1 VAIEG
6 GATLMNHRWLSTMTS
21 LACGLLVGSAIVTVV
36 VATGAFGLASTGAA
50 VCQQL
55 VVPAYFYPGQYWTE
69 AINSSPVPHA
79 MIMDVSGVGA
89 GSAPDPNYV
98 TAVQQAQARGIDVIG
113 YVDTAYGTRSISAVE
128 TEVNNYKAWYNV
140 TDIFFDQAAS
150 SSSYLSYYQ
159 TISDYVRTRTAGAT
173 VILNPGVYPDQSYM
187 GLGDIVLAFEGTYAE
202 YLAASVPSWVT
213 NYPASD
219 FAAVVF
225 AASGTSSM
233 TQALALASERNTAN
247 VYVTDNSSS
256 TNPYND
262 LPSYWTSEL
271 SGVAASCTPAT
282 GPVVTITAPSNG
294 STVSGTTQTTSS
306 ATDTT
311 KLKTMSLF
319 IDGTLTDTV
328 KGSSLRYSWN
338 VKRVARGAHEI
349 EVTATDAAGNTGQ
362 ETISVTR

>member
-1 VAIEG
+1 
-6 GATLMNHRWLSTMTS
+6 
-21 LACGLLVGSAIVTVV
+21 
-36 VATGAFGLASTGAA
+36 
-50 VCQQL
+50 
-55 VVPAYFYPGQYWTE
+55 
-69 AINSSPVPHA
+69 

-98 TAVQQAQARGIDVIG
+98 AAVKQAQAKGIDVIG

-128 TEVNNYKAWYNV
+128 TEVNNYRAWYNV
-140 TDIFFDQAAS
+140 TDIFFDEAAS

-159 TISDYVRTRTAGAT
+159 TISNYVRATTAGST

-187 GLGDIVLAFEGTYAE
+187 DLGDIVLAFEGTYAE
-202 YLAASVPSWVT
+202 YLTASVPSWVS

-225 AASGTSSM
+225 AASGTSSL
-233 TQALALASERNTAN
+233 TQALSLASERNTAN

-256 TNPYND
+256 TNPYSD

-271 SGVAASCTPAT
+271 SDVAASCAPPSSSS
-282 GPVVTITAPSNG
+282 PVVTITAPSNG
-294 STVSGTTQTTSS
+294 STVSGTTLITAS

-311 KLKTMSLF
+311 KVANMSVL

-328 KGSSLRYSWN
+328 RGSSLRYSWN
-338 VKRVARGAHEI
+338 VKRVAKGTHTI

-362 ETISVTR
+362 QTINVTR